1 MSVTASRPII
11 ERIAVTLF
19 ERLRLLTAGASDFI
33 KVREVIRPTRIEDF
47 RPQHLQIVLK
57 QSDVEDV
64 PELSF
69 PGNPPAKAKRQRFD
83 VHCHLLPSEKD
94 PTPIDEYATVFEA
107 EVIKAV
113 TEGDADYWH
122 TFGGLAIDAQVG
134 PKEPIA
140 ADGGVDG
147 FTLPVF
153 VTYRTSEQDPYT
165 AR

>member
-1 MSVTASRPII
+1 MSVTLSRPVV
-11 ERIAVTLF
+11 ERIAVRLF
-19 ERLRLLTAGASDFI
+19 ERLQMLAAGASDFV

-47 RPQHLQIVLK
+47 TPKHMQVVLK
-57 QSDVEDV
+57 QADVEDV

-69 PGNPPAKAKRQRFD
+69 PGNPPVKAKRQRFD

-94 PTPIDEYATVFEA
+94 PTPIDEYATTLEA
-107 EVIKAV
+107 EVSKAI
-113 TEGDADYWH
+113 TAGDADYWH
-122 TFGGLAIDAQVG
+122 TFGGLAVDAQIG
-134 PKEPIA
+134 PREPIA

-153 VTYRTSEQDPYT
+153 VVYRTPEQDPYT